1 MSLSSE
7 SSTNDEMDLRS
18 ERNSSGHRPDYA
30 GRDRVLLV
38 FSFHIR
44 GFEMGMTTDAVQQ
57 VLDSIRAGRPAKISG
72 PPGCN
77 KSASVAPGGEI
88 FEARRKDHGISAEQM
103 GYRDFRLSMEDP
115 TEIKGMPYLDIENRV
130 TTWLRPDWFPTE
142 DEPYGIL
149 VIEELGNAQQ
159 VHFPAIYQLTAER
172 RIRDMQLPPGW
183 DIVATTNRIEDGC
196 GVRKLPRALD
206 DRFNDVKW
214 DPSNPD
220 WTKWARAHGVD
231 RRVIAACNFHTDFIE
246 KFDGR
251 ANGQQSTGRSITA
264 FSDILK
270 SSGCEVTGTRK
281 DARDERDVGLVGDD
295 KRVYRFAKG
304 ELGAEDAARMIAF
317 LGIFARLPD
326 IAGILN
332 GMNVPTP
339 GDEDADVALATI
351 TKLVEK
357 GDSSNVK
364 NILSWVDSLPSVV
377 KAVFAND
384 AVESR
389 LGKTDS
395 FLQWMRTNSHL
406 IY

>member
-1 MSLSSE
+1 
-7 SSTNDEMDLRS
+7 
-18 ERNSSGHRPDYA
+18 
-30 GRDRVLLV
+30 
-38 FSFHIR
+38 
-44 GFEMGMTTDAVQQ
+44 MGLTEEATQQ
-57 VLDSIRAGRPAKISG
+57 VLDVLRAGRAAKVEG

-77 KSASVAPGGEI
+77 KSMSLAPGGEI
-88 FEARRKDHGISAEQM
+88 FEARRKDHGISSEEM

-115 TEIKGMPYLDIENRV
+115 TEIKGMPYLDIENKV
-130 TTWLRPDWFPTE
+130 TTWLRPDWFPV
-142 DEPYGIL
+142 DEPHGIL

-172 RIRDMQLPPGW
+172 RIRDEVLPDGW
-183 DIVATTNRIEDGC
+183 DIVATSNRIEDGC

-206 DRFNDVKW
+206 DRFNSVEW
-214 DPSNPD
+214 LPSVED
-220 WTKWARAHGVD
+220 WTKWARRNGVD
-231 RRVIAACNFHTDFIE
+231 RRVIAACNFHKDLIE

-251 ANGQQSTGRSITA
+251 MNGQQATGRSITA
-264 FSDILK
+264 FAEILK

-281 DARDERDVGLVGDD
+281 DARNEHEIGLVGDD

-304 ELGAEDAARMIAF
+304 ELGEEDAARMVAF

-332 GMNVPTP
+332 GMNVPAP
-339 GDEDADVALATI
+339 GESDADVALATI

-364 NILSWVDSLPSVV
+364 NILGWVDKLPTVCR
-377 KAVFAND
+377 AVFAND

-389 LGKTDS
+389 IGKTDS
-395 FLQWMRTNSHL
+395 FLQWMRTNTHL